1 MYAQDDSIICW
12 RGTTVPHCHPLDFWC
27 YLIHFEQPI
36 GNPNEPKGMAGH
48 YLGVTSNLSARLLL
62 HKHKNGSRL
71 MEVVSER
78 SVSWEVAGLWR
89 ADTWEESRDLE
100 HALKRRHNS
109 PQLCPLCNPRLQ
121 PDVYTAL
128 RQGHWPL
135 ALHDRQGRRQPT
147 GEPQFTRR

>member
-1 MYAQDDSIICW
+1 MLARDHGPTLPPAQ
-12 RGTTVPHCHPLDFWC
+12 LWC

-78 SVSWEVAGLWR
+78 SVSWEVAGSGAR
-89 ADTWEESRDLE
+89 IPGKNRET
-100 HALKRRHNS
+100 
-109 PQLCPLCNPRLQ
+109 
-121 PDVYTAL
+121 
-128 RQGHWPL
+128 
-135 ALHDRQGRRQPT
+135 
-147 GEPQFTRR
+147 